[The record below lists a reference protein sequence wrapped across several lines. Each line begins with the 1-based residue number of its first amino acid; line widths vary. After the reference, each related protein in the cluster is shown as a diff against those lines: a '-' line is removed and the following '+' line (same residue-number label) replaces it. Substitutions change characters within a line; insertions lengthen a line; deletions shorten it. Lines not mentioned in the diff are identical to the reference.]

1 MGSGTLPEYVSAEEI
16 EALLAAAPHEPAR
29 LVMMVMWRAG
39 LRVSEAVDL
48 QIGDCRLKD
57 RNPVLR
63 VLRGKGRRSRLVP
76 VHHELA
82 QRSRPPSTSRRRGRA
97 RAAPRRRGSST

>member
-1 MGSGTLPEYVSAEEI
+1 MSQNSMENGTLPEYVSAEEI
-16 EALLAAAPHEPAR
+16 EALLDAAPHEPAR
-29 LVMMVMWRAG
+29 LVMMVMWRTG

-63 VLRGKGRRSRLVP
+63 V
-76 VHHELA
+76 
-82 QRSRPPSTSRRRGRA
+82 RRGRA